1 MREGP
6 GSGFG
11 RDRRGHRDQVGT
23 TAGHRSV
30 GAGALIGVGL
40 MAGLDEIVFHQ
51 LLGWHHL
58 YDRGSL
64 AAGLTADGLLHL
76 VEVVL
81 YAAGVVLLFRLVL
94 RRMVMWSH
102 VGAGLLLGAGG
113 FQLFDGTVNHKVL
126 RLHQI
131 RYGVELW
138 PYDVAWDV
146 AAIVLL
152 GLGAALLRRTA
163 AQSTVSPSDRG
174 SGPTSD

>member
-1 MREGP
+1 VVR
-6 GSGFG
+6 
-11 RDRRGHRDQVGT
+11 
-23 TAGHRSV
+23 RSV
-30 GAGALIGVGL
+30 GAGALVGVGL

-58 YDRGSL
+58 YDRGTL

-81 YAAGVVLLFRLVL
+81 YAVGVVALYRLVL
-94 RRMVMWSH
+94 RRAVVWSA

-131 RYGVELW
+131 RYGVEIA
-138 PYDVAWDV
+138 PYDVLWNLV
-146 AAIVLL
+146 AVALIAAGAVLL
-152 GLGAALLRRTA
+152 VRTRA
-163 AQSTVSPSDRG
+163 RSTPQPG
-174 SGPTSD
+174 